1 MQYIVVTANSLRLA
15 FNIDRIRPEALEHCS
30 NGSQSSAMHRALKHG
45 HGINTCK
52 LFIVRIV
59 YRAAPLM
66 HIVDATIATSG
77 GITLRFHSTIT
88 TFSEQFCTAHPNR
101 RVECRSVANS
111 PCLDLALRGLFQDTL
126 PEIMSFNNAK
136 GQSPLQVALELELA
150 PALIRF
156 IYESDL
162 EAAKRKDVNG
172 VAPIDDALPHAV
184 GAMYLSV
191 LMPQFGDHVSF
202 NGKCNSRS
210 VTRARS
216 SN

>member
-66 HIVDATIATSG
+66 HTHMYC
-77 GITLRFHSTIT
+77 LMLPPETIT